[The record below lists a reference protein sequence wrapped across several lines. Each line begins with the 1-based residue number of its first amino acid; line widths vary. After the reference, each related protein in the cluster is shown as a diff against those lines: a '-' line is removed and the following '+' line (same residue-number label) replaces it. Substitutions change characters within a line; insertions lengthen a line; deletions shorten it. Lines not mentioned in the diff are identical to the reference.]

1 MEALVA
7 IRTKAVRLAETAHKL
22 EHDLRNQ
29 YKYEDTSLSSSY
41 ERRLKRVVERYGEL
55 RSWIMHKFYEVGM
68 QMPYVTLPDYVRVGD
83 ALGILED
90 IVTGCKVVEKSVEMM
105 IKPSIEPKLVDKLGS
120 LGEELEKLESEGLDV
135 MIVKN
140 LKEAIMEAEHGHRL
154 ASAMIASRIIRNLI
168 DRLEGE
174 KDEDKV
180 DYLVR
185 VGAVP
190 RDRKDLQRQILT
202 AMRLSRNFLAH
213 RVDIFPETSNVLTL
227 LGGAF
232 NLSKIWLELSKQ

>member
-7 IRTKAVRLAETAHKL
+7 IRTKAVRLAETANKL
-22 EHDLRNQ
+22 EYDLRNQ
-29 YKYEDTSLSSSY
+29 YRDEDASLSSSY
-41 ERRLKRVVERYGEL
+41 ERRLKRVVESYEEL
-55 RSWIMHKFYEVGM
+55 RSWIMQRFYEVGT
-68 QMPYVTLPDYVRVGD
+68 QMPYVSLPDYVRVGD

-90 IVTGCKVVEKSVEMM
+90 IVTGCKVVEKSMEVM
-105 IKPSIEPKLVDKLGS
+105 IKPSIEPELVDKLGS
-120 LGEELEKLESEGLDV
+120 LREELEKLESEGLDV
-135 MIVKN
+135 MVVKN

-190 RDRKDLQRQILT
+190 RDRKDMQRQILT

-213 RVDIFPETSNVLTL
+213 RVDIFPETSDVLTL

>member
-7 IRTKAVRLAETAHKL
+7 IRTKAVRLAETARKL
-22 EHDLRNQ
+22 EHDLRRSR
-29 YKYEDTSLSSSY
+29 YPLDALPSSSFK
-41 ERRLKRVVERYGEL
+41 RRLKRVTERYEEL
-55 RSWIMHKFYEVGM
+55 RSWMTHKFYEVGT
-68 QMPYVTLPDYVRVGD
+68 QMPYVTLPEYVRVGD

-90 IVTGCKVVEKSVEMM
+90 TVTGCKVAEKSVEMM

-120 LGEELEKLESEGLDV
+120 LGKELKKLESEGLDV
-135 MIVKN
+135 MVVKN

-185 VGAVP
+185 AGVIP
-190 RDRKDLQRQILT
+190 RDRKDVQRQILT
-202 AMRLSRNFLAH
+202 AMKLSRNF
-213 RVDIFPETSNVLTL
+213 
-227 LGGAF
+227 
-232 NLSKIWLELSKQ
+232 